1 MRASFAASLLELE
14 IVLLFDVWAISTS
27 WLRRVDCLVFGMG
40 TVDLVCAGSESLG
53 LVLRRFA
60 YRVIAVLL
68 FLATQRCRS
77 LVL

>member
-1 MRASFAASLLELE
+1 MRSAFAASLLEFE

-40 TVDLVCAGSESLG
+40 TVDVVFAVSESVG

-60 YRVIAVLL
+60 YQVIAVLL
-68 FLATQRCRS
+68 SWPLKVS
-77 LVL
+77 